1 MINCKG
7 KNGSLVAKLNK
18 GRETISKQPTLKT
31 IATKLGLGV
40 TTVSRALKDGPE
52 LSLET
57 RRSVQ
62 QTARELGYR
71 INRAGL
77 RLRTGKTNIISLVL
91 DTQEEIGSFASEM
104 IFGIT
109 EGLAETPYHLIVTPY
124 SRLGDA
130 LEPIKYLVET
140 GSVDGVIIS
149 RIEPDDERVRYML
162 LHGMPFATHGRTST
176 GVQHPFQDFDNEA
189 FARIAVKR
197 LAELGRKRIA
207 LLAPPSDLAFSN
219 HIRRGFSM
227 GLAEYGLEEVPF
239 DVVSNDDSM
248 EDIGRA
254 IRDLLRQPVY
264 PDGIVSGSGGASG
277 TGGSTFALIAGL
289 EEAGMVLGRDVDIV
303 AKQLF
308 KRLPL
313 FRKQL
318 HVVHEDV
325 RDAGRELAKSL
336 IGAIEGKPV
345 SQLQNLVVPTEVIS
359 PTPSPF

>member
-1 MINCKG
+1 MTMRKD
-7 KNGSLVAKLNK
+7 KDPP
-18 GRETISKQPTLKT
+18 RKQPTLKT

-91 DTQEEIGSFASEM
+91 DTEEQIGSFVSEM

-109 EGLAETPYHLIVTPY
+109 EGLTGTPYHLIVTPY
-124 SRLGDA
+124 SRLADA
-130 LEPIKYLVET
+130 LEPIRYLVET
-140 GSVDGVIIS
+140 GSVDGIIIS
-149 RIEPDDERVRYML
+149 RIEPDDERVHYMIE
-162 LHGMPFATHGRTST
+162 HDMPFVTHGRTA
-176 GVQHPFQDFDNEA
+176 GLQHAYQDFDNEA
-189 FARIAVKR
+189 FARIGVER

-207 LLAPPSDLAFSN
+207 LLAPPAGLAFFN
-219 HIRRGFSM
+219 HMRQGFLK
-227 GLAEYGLEEVPF
+227 GLADHGLQEVPF
-239 DVVSNDDSM
+239 DFVTNDDSM
-248 EDIGRA
+248 EEIGRA
-254 IRDLLRQPVY
+254 IRDLLRQPVS
-264 PDGIVSGSGGASG
+264 PDGIVSGAGGASG

-289 EEAGMVLGRDVDIV
+289 EEAGLVLGRDIDIV

-308 KRLPL
+308 TSLPL
-313 FRKQL
+313 FRKQI

-325 RDAGRELAKSL
+325 RDTGRALAKAL
-336 IGAIEGKPV
+336 IGAIDGKPI
-345 SQLQNLVVPTEVIS
+345 SELQNLVVPTQVIS
-359 PTPSPF
+359 PAPYPFWVFDPGI

>member
-1 MINCKG
+1 
-7 KNGSLVAKLNK
+7 
-18 GRETISKQPTLKT
+18 
-31 IATKLGLGV
+31 V

-91 DTQEEIGSFASEM
+91 DTQEQIGSFVSEL

-109 EGLAETPYHLIVTPY
+109 EGLTQTPYHLILTPY
-124 SRLGDA
+124 SRLADA
-130 LEPIKYLVET
+130 MEPIRYLVET
-140 GSVDGVIIS
+140 GSVDGIIIS
-149 RIEPDDERVRYML
+149 RIEPDDQRVRYMIE
-162 LHGMPFATHGRTST
+162 HEMPFVTHGRTST
-176 GVQHPFQDFDNEA
+176 GIQHPFQDFDNEA

-207 LLAPPSDLAFSN
+207 LLAPPSDLAFYN
-219 HIRRGFSM
+219 HMRQGFSG
-227 GLAEYGLEEVPF
+227 GLVECGLQEVPF
-239 DVVSNDDSM
+239 DIVSNDDSM
-248 EDIGRA
+248 EEIGRA
-254 IRDLLRQPVY
+254 IRDLLRQPIS
-264 PDGIVSGSGGASG
+264 PDGIVSGAGGASG

-289 EEAGMVLGRDVDIV
+289 EEAGMILGRDVDIV

-313 FRKQL
+313 FRKHL

-325 RDAGRELAKSL
+325 RETGRELAKTL
-336 IGAIEGKPV
+336 MGAIDGQPV
-345 SQLQNLVVPTEVIS
+345 SQLQNLFVPTEVIS
-359 PTPSPF
+359 PPPFPSSTSDPGI

>member
-1 MINCKG
+1 M
-7 KNGSLVAKLNK
+7 AKLHK
-18 GRETISKQPTLKT
+18 GRDTISKQPTLKT

-57 RRSVQ
+57 RKSVQ

-91 DTQEEIGSFASEM
+91 DTQEQIGSFVSEM

-109 EGLAETPYHLIVTPY
+109 DGLAETPYHLIVTPY
-124 SRLGDA
+124 SRLA
-130 LEPIKYLVET
+130 NAMEPIKYLVET

-162 LHGMPFATHGRTST
+162 LHEMPFVTHGRTST
-176 GVQHPFQDFDNEA
+176 GAQHPFQDFDNEA
-189 FARIAVKR
+189 FAWIAVKR

-207 LLAPPSDLAFSN
+207 LLAPPSDLAFYN
-219 HIRRGFSM
+219 HMRQGFSM
-227 GLAEYGLEEVPF
+227 GIAEHGLEEVPF
-239 DVVSNDDSM
+239 DVVSNDDTM
-248 EDIGRA
+248 DDIGRA
-254 IRDLLRQPVY
+254 IRDLLRQPVK

-289 EEAGMVLGRDVDIV
+289 EEAGMVLGREVDIV

-308 KRLPL
+308 ERLPL
-313 FRKQL
+313 FRQQL

-325 RDAGRELAKSL
+325 RDAGRALAKSL
-336 IGAIEGKPV
+336 IGAIEGEPV
-345 SQLQNLVVPTEVIS
+345 SQLQNLVVPTKVIAPASS
-359 PTPSPF
+359 PLLAGY